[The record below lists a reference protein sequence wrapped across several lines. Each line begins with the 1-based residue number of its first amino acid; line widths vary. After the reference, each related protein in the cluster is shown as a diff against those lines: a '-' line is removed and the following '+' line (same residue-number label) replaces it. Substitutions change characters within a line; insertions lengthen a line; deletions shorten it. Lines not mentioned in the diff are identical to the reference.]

1 MENNSH
7 SNNNNDNNIKNS
19 DNDITPLIALGIKY
33 MYTLHRQKKRKFR
46 HSPGTKICKSC
57 LGLKKY

>member
-7 SNNNNDNNIKNS
+7 SNNNNDNNIKNN

-33 MYTLHRQKKRKFR
+33 MYTLHRQKKKENLDIR
-46 HSPGTKICKSC
+46 
-57 LGLKKY
+57 